1 MYAELNNGSNAWNGS
16 VLAVMLL
23 AGTVGALLP
32 AWLQHDASELVQPN
46 PAVSPGSCEGVDSP
60 IEDSRSSH
68 AMHPHTTVPPTSTH
82 TTKTFATTPEFIV
95 GMRIIIAGAL
105 SCVNLLL
112 FVISWEVI
120 ASVSF
125 LALFFATWQYINV
138 VVFARIALALKL
150 AQQDSL
156 GANISDTGTEENAR
170 NACEDLVVRL
180 ILPVEEIAHRR
191 SVSGDGR
198 SSSATFASTSPLPV
212 AHHPNSSTDS
222 SSPHPLLDT
231 HLSAE
236 HIAMQNPLHN
246 SSSSTGA
253 ERATLTLASAA
264 AGERS
269 RPVEDNPEPPYSIA
283 LVSIIALNVVVQ
295 IVLQAVA
302 FSGLA
307 LPLRSSCWV
316 FVLTFC
322 AATVA
327 LVLYLLLRFGAD
339 RLNKG
344 MKSIFS
350 SS

>member
-32 AWLQHDASELVQPN
+32 AWLQHDACEVVQPN
-46 PAVSPGSCEGVDSP
+46 TAVSPGSCEGTDSP

-156 GANISDTGTEENAR
+156 GANISDTGTEENAK
-170 NACEDLVVRL
+170 NAGEDLVVRL

-191 SVSGDGR
+191 SVSRDSR
-198 SSSATFASTSPLPV
+198 SSATFALTSSLPV

-222 SSPHPLLDT
+222 SSPHALLHT

-236 HIAMQNPLHN
+236 HIVMQNPLHN
-246 SSSSTGA
+246 SSSSRGA
-253 ERATLTLASAA
+253 ERASLTSTSAA
-264 AGERS
+264 AGERN